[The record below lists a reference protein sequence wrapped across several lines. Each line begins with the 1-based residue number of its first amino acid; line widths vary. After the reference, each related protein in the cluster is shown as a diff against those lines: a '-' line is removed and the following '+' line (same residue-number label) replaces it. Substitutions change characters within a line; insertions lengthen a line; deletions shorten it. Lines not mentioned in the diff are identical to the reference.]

1 MPFCDK
7 KKYKYLFKVA
17 IYLIPALSGSPCT
30 ARISLW
36 RRGKQSICEMKWMCN
51 FGFRCDIDFLV
62 LCWLFSFQFCY
73 YCSQVF
79 SVHCECKTLKPP
91 HPGSSW
97 PGILHCKVRNR
108 LWWQEDK
115 EAVEC
120 LSGRSDYV
128 MPALRHTHLL
138 CSCTCEVYRNTALK
152 FVTYSFS

>member
-62 LCWLFSFQFCY
+62 SCWLFSFQFGY
-73 YCSQVF
+73 YCSQVL

-91 HPGSSW
+91 PIRGARRQEFCTAKSETDFDDRRTKRQLSVYLGGAIMEWQPCDTHTF
-97 PGILHCKVRNR
+97 CVRVR
-108 LWWQEDK
+108 VKCIEI
-115 EAVEC
+115 
-120 LSGRSDYV
+120 
-128 MPALRHTHLL
+128 RH
-138 CSCTCEVYRNTALK
+138 
-152 FVTYSFS
+152 